1 LFELKEA
8 ERMEAIIG
16 QGADQGDLI
25 KDSDTENFAADVL
38 DASNTTPVIV
48 DFWAEWCGPCK
59 TLGPMIEKVVRAAG
73 GAVKLVKIDVDQNQ
87 QLAQQMRVQSIPAVF
102 AFYKGQP
109 VDGFAGALP
118 ESQIKDFVKRLTD
131 KAGGSPIDDAL
142 AQAQE
147 AFEAGD
153 FTGASQVY
161 TQVLQIDEENVQAI
175 GGLAHCL
182 IKDGEFEHAGMMLEG
197 LDAKLKSK
205 PEIAS
210 AVAALEMAAQSEN
223 AGDMGPLLAR
233 LEADENDHEARFEL
247 AQSLTAAGQQQ
258 EAVDQLLD
266 IIERDRTWNE
276 EAARTQLLTL
286 FEAIGM
292 TDPISKEGR
301 RRLSAILFT

>member
-1 LFELKEA
+1 
-8 ERMEAIIG
+8 MEAIIG
-16 QGADQGDLI
+16 QGVDQADLI

-59 TLGPMIEKVVRAAG
+59 TLGPALEKVVKAAA

-102 AFYKGQP
+102 AFYQGQP
-109 VDGFAGALP
+109 IDGFAGALP
-118 ESQIKDFVKRLTD
+118 ESQIKEFVKRLTD
-131 KAGGSPIDDAL
+131 RAGGSPLDDAL

-147 AFEAGD
+147 AFDAED
-153 FTGASQVY
+153 FSAASQIFAQIL
-161 TQVLQIDEENVQAI
+161 QVDEENATAI

-182 IKDGEFEHAGMMLEG
+182 IKDGEFEHAGQMLDG

-210 AVAALEMAAQSEN
+210 AIAALELAAQSET
-223 AGDMGPLLAR
+223 AGDMAPLLAR

-247 AQSLTAAGQQQ
+247 AQSLSATGKQQ
-258 EAVDQLLD
+258 EAADQLLD
-266 IIERDRTWNE
+266 LIERDRTWND
-276 EAARTQLLTL
+276 EAARKQLLIL
-286 FEAIGM
+286 FEAIGV